1 MDRTAWTA
9 VILSIVGLVSWEL
22 YLTSKQRAY
31 LLAHPPAAVSS
42 NNPAADSS
50 PAANPANPLPTEAA
64 AGAASPAITSGKPV
78 EVVDRQAAVPP
89 AVKAEETAPEQ
100 IEKVIVPDIL
110 ELHYTNLGGGIAEAI
125 PLGPKHKAE
134 GGVNITLNHAGHIP
148 IGAISA
154 QASQGSNLPYA
165 MHREGDTVVFERTEP
180 DGLKIEKRYSLDNQG
195 SAKNIPAIKLDV
207 KFTNTGEQPYKSDYF
222 VHAGSSA
229 PIHRRDLPYSI
240 SWDFLSDGRYH
251 TDHVTSFDAGHIP
264 LIGTETHPARQV
276 ITQSVDKAAWVA
288 VKNQFYTTVVAPL
301 NDKPD
306 QGEPAAREIWARRF
320 ELPLTPEETAQNQPA
335 LHGLDAALEMPALN
349 LAPGASKTQSF
360 QIYSGPKFYN
370 RLAKLGHDEQEVMD
384 FGKFKLVSITLL
396 GMMNLFKSWLHSYGL
411 AIILLTFLVKAV
423 LWPLQQKANKSM
435 KRMSALSPKM
445 TELREK
451 YKEDPA
457 RLNKETM
464 ALYKEYGVSPV
475 GGCVPMLVQMP
486 IFFGFLYM
494 LGTAAELRNSSFLW
508 VRDLS
513 QPDTLAHVFGYSI
526 NVLPLL
532 MIGTQFWQMSLTPK
546 TGDPQQQK
554 MFMFMPLVFGFFC
567 YNFAAALALYY
578 TMQGLLTIV
587 QLYYN
592 RTQPAPTITKVAAVP
607 VAKRGGLSTT
617 GDKKSG
623 RNGRGGGGSGNTR
636 VRI

>member
-1 MDRTAWTA
+1 MDRPAWIA
-9 VILSIVGLVSWEL
+9 VILSIVGLVSWEV
-22 YLTSKQRAY
+22 YLSSKHRAE
-31 LLAHPPAAVSS
+31 LLAHPPAVVDTT
-42 NNPAADSS
+42 AATG
-50 PAANPANPLPTEAA
+50 AATPLPTEAA
-64 AGAASPAITSGKPV
+64 TGAPSPAITSGQPV
-78 EVVDRQAAVPP
+78 QVVDRQAPSSP
-89 AVKAEETAPEQ
+89 ATQAEETVPEQ
-100 IEKVIVPDIL
+100 IEKVVVPNLL

-125 PLGPKHKAE
+125 PLGPKHLAE

-154 QASQGSNLPYA
+154 QALEGSHLPYE
-165 MHREGDTVVFERTEP
+165 MHRDGNTVVFERTEP

-195 SAKNIPAIKLDV
+195 DAKLIPAVKLDV
-207 KFTNTGEQPYKSDYF
+207 KFTNTGAQPYKSGYF

-229 PIHRRDLPYSI
+229 PIHRRDLPYSV
-240 SWDFLSDGRYH
+240 SYDYFSDGRYH
-251 TDHVTSFDAGHIP
+251 TDHAPSFDAGHIP
-264 LIGTETHPARQV
+264 LIGTETHPARQI

-288 VKNQFYTTVVAPL
+288 VKNQFYATIVAPL
-301 NDKPD
+301 SDKPD
-306 QGEPAAREIWARRF
+306 QEPAARQIWARRF
-320 ELPLTPEETAQNQPA
+320 DLPLTPEETTAGQPA
-335 LHGLDAALEMPALN
+335 LHGLDAALGMPEIN
-349 LAPGASKTQSF
+349 LAPGASTTQSF
-360 QIYSGPKFYN
+360 QIYTGPKFYS

-384 FGKFKLVSITLL
+384 FGKFKIVSITLL
-396 GMMNLFKSWLHSYGL
+396 AMMNLFKSWLHSYGL

-435 KRMSALSPKM
+435 KKMSALSPKM

-451 YKEDPA
+451 HKEDPA

-475 GGCVPMLVQMP
+475 GGCLPMLVQMP

-513 QPDTLAHVFGYSI
+513 QPDTLAHYFGYSI

-592 RTQPAPTITKVAAVP
+592 RSQPLPAISRVAAVP

-617 GDKKSG
+617 GNKKGGG
-623 RNGRGGGGSGNTR
+623 RNGRGGGGGSK